1 MKETRGFSLLE
12 LLVGMVIVTIGL
24 SAAIPSYLRNLRQG
38 EVDRYTQQ
46 LEAGFFGLRAKLGQ
60 QKTSCTLN
68 FDISGLSNF
77 AAPADLVEMPDD
89 LIPMPTPSALLKSDQ
104 HPDRIKCCN
113 SDIKTTGEPSRGCAY
128 GPWIGTLLAQGYKG
142 DEKNKI
148 IRDRSLR
155 LLNREGTPES
165 EAVEVSVNLASY
177 ELTPPG
183 TSTMSDDLIFLI
195 RSTNTQEQR
204 LRTRCLQISGTGT
217 VFRASWNASTG
228 RCES

>member
-1 MKETRGFSLLE
+1 MKSKSAGFSLLE

-24 SAAIPSYLRNLRQG
+24 TAAMPSYLRNMRQG

-68 FDISGLSNF
+68 FDQNGINNF
-77 AAPADLVEMPDD
+77 AAPADVVEM
-89 LIPMPTPSALLKSDQ
+89 KE
-104 HPDRIKCCN
+104 HPERIECCN
-113 SDIKTTGEPSRGCAY
+113 SDIAAAGQSSGCAY
-128 GPWIGTLLAQGYKG
+128 GPEIGTLLADGSSG
-142 DEKNKI
+142 DEKAKI

-155 LLNREGTPES
+155 LLDREGTPES

-217 VFRASWNASTG
+217 IVRASWDASTSS
-228 RCES
+228 CVK

>member
-1 MKETRGFSLLE
+1 MKSKSAGFSLLE
-12 LLVGMVIVTIGL
+12 LLVGMVIITIGL
-24 SAAIPSYLRNLRQG
+24 TAAIPSYMRNMRQG

-68 FDISGLSNF
+68 FDQNGLNNF
-77 AAPADLVEMPDD
+77 AAPADLVEMQD
-89 LIPMPTPSALLKSDQ
+89 
-104 HPDRIKCCN
+104 HPERIECCN
-113 SDIKTTGEPSRGCAY
+113 SDIEAAGHSSGCAY
-128 GPWIGTLLAQGYKG
+128 GPEIGTLLAEGSSG
-142 DEKNKI
+142 DERAKI

-155 LLNREGTPES
+155 LLDREGTPES
-165 EAVEVSVNLASY
+165 DAVEVSVNLASY

-195 RSTNTQEQR
+195 RSTNTEEQR

-217 VFRASWNASTG
+217 IVRASWDASTSS
-228 RCES
+228 CVK

>member
-1 MKETRGFSLLE
+1 MKTKSAGFSLLE

-24 SAAIPSYLRNLRQG
+24 SAAIPSYLRNMRQG

-68 FDISGLSNF
+68 FDTSGLNNF
-77 AAPADLVEMPDD
+77 AAPADVVEM
-89 LIPMPTPSALLKSDQ
+89 KN
-104 HPDRIKCCN
+104 HPERIECCN
-113 SDIKTTGEPSRGCAY
+113 SDIEAAGRYSGCAY
-128 GPWIGTLLAQGYKG
+128 GPEIGTLLAG
-142 DEKNKI
+142 DSSGAEKDKI
-148 IRDRSLR
+148 SRDRSLR
-155 LLNREGTPES
+155 LLDREGTPES
-165 EAVEVSVNLASY
+165 EVVVMSVNLASY

-195 RSTNTQEQR
+195 RSSNTQEQR

-217 VFRASWNASTG
+217 VFRASWNPTTSK
-228 RCES
+228 CEK

>member
-1 MKETRGFSLLE
+1 
-12 LLVGMVIVTIGL
+12 MVIVTIGL
-24 SAAIPSYLRNLRQG
+24 TAAIPSYMRNMRQG

-68 FDISGLSNF
+68 FDTNGLNNF
-77 AAPADLVEMPDD
+77 APPADMVEM
-89 LIPMPTPSALLKSDQ
+89 KE
-104 HPDRIKCCN
+104 HPERIECCN
-113 SDIKTTGEPSRGCAY
+113 SDIEAAGRSSGCAY
-128 GPWIGTLLAQGYKG
+128 GPEIGTLLAKDSSGA
-142 DEKNKI
+142 EKEKI

-155 LLNREGTPES
+155 LLDREGAPES
-165 EAVEVSVNLASY
+165 DAVEVSVNLESY

-195 RSTNTQEQR
+195 RSTNTEEER

-217 VFRASWNASTG
+217 IVRASWDASTSS
-228 RCES
+228 CVK

>member
-1 MKETRGFSLLE
+1 MKTKSAGFSLLE

-24 SAAIPSYLRNLRQG
+24 SAAIPSYLRNMRQG

-68 FDISGLSNF
+68 FDTSGLNNF
-77 AAPADLVEMPDD
+77 AAPADVVEMKD
-89 LIPMPTPSALLKSDQ
+89 
-104 HPDRIKCCN
+104 HPERIECCN
-113 SDIKTTGEPSRGCAY
+113 SDIEAAGRSSGCAF
-128 GPWIGTLLAQGYKG
+128 GPEIGTLLAG
-142 DEKNKI
+142 DSSGAEKDKI
-148 IRDRSLR
+148 IRERSLR
-155 LLNREGTPES
+155 LLDREGTPES
-165 EAVEVSVNLASY
+165 EVVVMSVNLASY

-195 RSTNTQEQR
+195 RSSNTQEQR

-217 VFRASWNASTG
+217 VFRASWNPTTSK
-228 RCES
+228 CEK

>member
-1 MKETRGFSLLE
+1 MRSRTEGFSLLE

-24 SAAIPSYLRNLRQG
+24 SAAMPSYLRNMRQG

-68 FDISGLSNF
+68 FDTSGLNNF
-77 AAPADLVEMPDD
+77 AAPADVVEMKD
-89 LIPMPTPSALLKSDQ
+89 
-104 HPDRIKCCN
+104 HPERIECCN
-113 SDIKTTGEPSRGCAY
+113 SDIEAAGRSSGCAY
-128 GPWIGTLLAQGYKG
+128 GPEIGALLAG
-142 DEKNKI
+142 DSSGAEKDKI

-155 LLNREGTPES
+155 LLDREGTPES
-165 EAVEVSVNLASY
+165 EVVVMSVNLASY

-195 RSTNTQEQR
+195 RSSNTQEQR

-217 VFRASWNASTG
+217 VFRASWNPTTSK
-228 RCES
+228 CEK

>member
-1 MKETRGFSLLE
+1 MNSKAAGFSLLE

-24 SAAIPSYLRNLRQG
+24 TAAIPSYLRNMRQG

-68 FDISGLSNF
+68 FDTSGLNNF
-77 AAPADLVEMPDD
+77 AAPADLVEMKD
-89 LIPMPTPSALLKSDQ
+89 
-104 HPDRIKCCN
+104 HPERIECCN
-113 SDIKTTGEPSRGCAY
+113 SDIETAGRSSGCAY
-128 GPWIGTLLAQGYKG
+128 GPEIGTLLAKDSSGA
-142 DEKNKI
+142 EKEKI

-155 LLNREGTPES
+155 LLDREGTPES
-165 EAVEVSVNLASY
+165 AVVEVSVNLASY

-195 RSTNTQEQR
+195 RSTNKQEQR

-217 VFRASWNASTG
+217 IVRASWDASTSS
-228 RCES
+228 CQS

>member
-1 MKETRGFSLLE
+1 MKSKSAGFSLLE
-12 LLVGMVIVTIGL
+12 LLVGMVIITISL
-24 SAAIPSYLRNLRQG
+24 SATIPSYMRNMRQG

-68 FDISGLSNF
+68 FDTSGLNNF
-77 AAPADLVEMPDD
+77 AAPADLVEMKD
-89 LIPMPTPSALLKSDQ
+89 
-104 HPDRIKCCN
+104 HPERMECCN
-113 SDIKTTGEPSRGCAY
+113 SDIETAGRSSGCAY
-128 GPWIGTLLAQGYKG
+128 GPEIGTLLAKDSSGA
-142 DEKNKI
+142 EKEKI

-155 LLNREGTPES
+155 LLDREGTPES
-165 EAVEVSVNLASY
+165 EVVEVSVNLASY

-195 RSTNTQEQR
+195 RSTNKQEQR

-217 VFRASWNASTG
+217 IVRASWDASTSS
-228 RCES
+228 CQS

>member
-1 MKETRGFSLLE
+1 MKSKSAGFSLLE
-12 LLVGMVIVTIGL
+12 LLVGMVIITIGL
-24 SAAIPSYLRNLRQG
+24 TAAIPSYMRNMRQG

-68 FDISGLSNF
+68 FDQNGLNNF
-77 AAPADLVEMPDD
+77 AAPADLVEMQD
-89 LIPMPTPSALLKSDQ
+89 
-104 HPDRIKCCN
+104 HPERIECCN
-113 SDIKTTGEPSRGCAY
+113 SDIEAAGRSSGCAY
-128 GPWIGTLLAQGYKG
+128 GPEIGTLLAEGSSG
-142 DEKNKI
+142 DERAKI

-155 LLNREGTPES
+155 LLDREGTPES
-165 EAVEVSVNLASY
+165 DAVEVSVNLASY

-195 RSTNTQEQR
+195 RSTNTKEQR

-217 VFRASWNASTG
+217 IVRASWDASTSS
-228 RCES
+228 CVK

>member
-1 MKETRGFSLLE
+1 MKSKSAGFSLLE
-12 LLVGMVIVTIGL
+12 LLVGMVIITIGL
-24 SAAIPSYLRNLRQG
+24 SAAIPSYLRNMRQG

-68 FDISGLSNF
+68 FDQNGLNNF
-77 AAPADLVEMPDD
+77 AAPADLVEMQD
-89 LIPMPTPSALLKSDQ
+89 
-104 HPDRIKCCN
+104 HPERIECCN
-113 SDIKTTGEPSRGCAY
+113 SDIEAAGRSSGCAY
-128 GPWIGTLLAQGYKG
+128 GPEIGTLLAEGSSG
-142 DEKNKI
+142 DERAKI

-155 LLNREGTPES
+155 LLDREGTPES
-165 EAVEVSVNLASY
+165 EVVEVSVNLASY

-195 RSTNTQEQR
+195 RSTNTEEER

-217 VFRASWNASTG
+217 IVRASWDASTSS
-228 RCES
+228 CVK

>member
-1 MKETRGFSLLE
+1 MKSKSAGFSLLE

-24 SAAIPSYLRNLRQG
+24 TAAIPSFTRNMRQG

-68 FDISGLSNF
+68 FDTNGLNNF
-77 AAPADLVEMPDD
+77 APPADVVEMQ
-89 LIPMPTPSALLKSDQ
+89 A
-104 HPDRIKCCN
+104 HPERIECCN
-113 SDIKTTGEPSRGCAY
+113 SDIEAAGRSSGCAY
-128 GPWIGTLLAQGYKG
+128 GPEIGTLLARDSSGA
-142 DEKNKI
+142 EKEKI

-155 LLNREGTPES
+155 LLDREGTPES
-165 EAVEVSVNLASY
+165 DAVEVSVNLASY

-183 TSTMSDDLIFLI
+183 TSTMSEDLIFLI
-195 RSTNTQEQR
+195 RSTNTEEER

-217 VFRASWNASTG
+217 IVRASWDASTSS
-228 RCES
+228 CVN

>member
-1 MKETRGFSLLE
+1 MKSKSAGFSLLE

-24 SAAIPSYLRNLRQG
+24 TAAIPSYMRNMRQG

-68 FDISGLSNF
+68 FDTNGLNNF
-77 AAPADLVEMPDD
+77 APPADVVEM
-89 LIPMPTPSALLKSDQ
+89 KE
-104 HPDRIKCCN
+104 HPERIECCN
-113 SDIKTTGEPSRGCAY
+113 SDIEAAGRSSGCAY
-128 GPWIGTLLAQGYKG
+128 GPEIGTLLAKDSSGA
-142 DEKNKI
+142 EKEKI

-155 LLNREGTPES
+155 LLDREGAPES
-165 EAVEVSVNLASY
+165 DAVEVSVNLESY

-195 RSTNTQEQR
+195 RSTNTEDER

-217 VFRASWNASTG
+217 IVRASWDASTSS
-228 RCES
+228 CVK

>member
-1 MKETRGFSLLE
+1 MRSRTAGFSLLE

-24 SAAIPSYLRNLRQG
+24 SAAMPSYFRNMRQG

-60 QKTSCTLN
+60 QKTNCTLN
-68 FDISGLSNF
+68 FDAGGLSNF
-77 AAPADLVEMPDD
+77 VSPADLVEMKD
-89 LIPMPTPSALLKSDQ
+89 
-104 HPDRIKCCN
+104 HPERIECCN
-113 SDIKTTGEPSRGCAY
+113 SDIEAAGRSSGCAY
-128 GPWIGTLLAQGYKG
+128 GPEIGALLAG
-142 DEKNKI
+142 DSSGTERDKI

-155 LLNREGTPES
+155 LLDREGTPES
-165 EAVEVSVNLASY
+165 EAVEVSVNLARY

-183 TSTMSDDLIFLI
+183 TSTMSEDLIFLI

-217 VFRASWNASTG
+217 IVRASWDASTSS
-228 RCES
+228 CVK

>member
-1 MKETRGFSLLE
+1 MKSKSAGFSLLE

-24 SAAIPSYLRNLRQG
+24 TAAIPSFTRNIRQG

-68 FDISGLSNF
+68 FDTSGLNNF
-77 AAPADLVEMPDD
+77 APPADVVEMQD
-89 LIPMPTPSALLKSDQ
+89 
-104 HPDRIKCCN
+104 HPERIECCN
-113 SDIKTTGEPSRGCAY
+113 SDIEAAGRSSGCAY
-128 GPWIGTLLAQGYKG
+128 GPEIGTLLAEGSSG
-142 DEKNKI
+142 DEKTKI

-155 LLNREGTPES
+155 LLDREGTPES
-165 EAVEVSVNLASY
+165 DAVEVSVNLASY

-195 RSTNTQEQR
+195 RSTNNEEQR

-217 VFRASWNASTG
+217 IVRASWDTSTTS
-228 RCES
+228 CVN

>member
-1 MKETRGFSLLE
+1 MKTKSAGFSLLE

-24 SAAIPSYLRNLRQG
+24 SAAIPSYLRNMRQG

-68 FDISGLSNF
+68 FDTSGLNNF
-77 AAPADLVEMPDD
+77 AAPADVVEM
-89 LIPMPTPSALLKSDQ
+89 KN
-104 HPDRIKCCN
+104 HPERIECCN
-113 SDIKTTGEPSRGCAY
+113 SDIEAAGRSSGCAY
-128 GPWIGTLLAQGYKG
+128 GPEIGTLLAG
-142 DEKNKI
+142 DSSGAEKDKI
-148 IRDRSLR
+148 SRDRSLR
-155 LLNREGTPES
+155 LLDREGTPES
-165 EAVEVSVNLASY
+165 EVVVMSVNLASY

-195 RSTNTQEQR
+195 RSSNTQEQR

-217 VFRASWNASTG
+217 VFRASWNTNTSK
-228 RCES
+228 CEK

>member
-1 MKETRGFSLLE
+1 MNSKSAGFSLLE
-12 LLVGMVIVTIGL
+12 LLVGMVIITIGL
-24 SAAIPSYLRNLRQG
+24 TAAIPSYMRNIRQG

-68 FDISGLSNF
+68 FDQNGLNNF
-77 AAPADLVEMPDD
+77 AAPADLVEMQD
-89 LIPMPTPSALLKSDQ
+89 
-104 HPDRIKCCN
+104 HPERIECCN
-113 SDIKTTGEPSRGCAY
+113 SDIEAAGRSSGCAY
-128 GPWIGTLLAQGYKG
+128 GPEIGTLLAEGSSG
-142 DEKNKI
+142 DERAKI

-155 LLNREGTPES
+155 LLDREGTPES
-165 EAVEVSVNLASY
+165 DAVEVSVNLASY

-195 RSTNTQEQR
+195 RSTNTEEQR

-217 VFRASWNASTG
+217 IVRASWDAFTSS
-228 RCES
+228 CVK

>member
-1 MKETRGFSLLE
+1 MKSKSAGFSLLE
-12 LLVGMVIVTIGL
+12 LLVGMVIITIGL
-24 SAAIPSYLRNLRQG
+24 TAAIPSYMRNMRQG

-68 FDISGLSNF
+68 FDTNGLNNF
-77 AAPADLVEMPDD
+77 APPADVVEM
-89 LIPMPTPSALLKSDQ
+89 KE
-104 HPDRIKCCN
+104 HPERIECCN
-113 SDIKTTGEPSRGCAY
+113 SDIEAAGRSSGCAY
-128 GPWIGTLLAQGYKG
+128 GPEIGTLLAKDSSGA
-142 DEKNKI
+142 EKEKI

-155 LLNREGTPES
+155 LLDREGAPES
-165 EAVEVSVNLASY
+165 DAVEVSVNLESY

-195 RSTNTQEQR
+195 RSTNTEEER

-217 VFRASWNASTG
+217 IVRASWDASTSS
-228 RCES
+228 CVK

>member
-1 MKETRGFSLLE
+1 MKSKSAGFSLLE

-24 SAAIPSYLRNLRQG
+24 TAAIPSYMRNMRQG

-68 FDISGLSNF
+68 FDTNGLNNF
-77 AAPADLVEMPDD
+77 APPADVVEMQD
-89 LIPMPTPSALLKSDQ
+89 
-104 HPDRIKCCN
+104 HPERIECCN
-113 SDIKTTGEPSRGCAY
+113 SDIEAAGRSSGCAY
-128 GPWIGTLLAQGYKG
+128 GPEIGTLLARDSSGA
-142 DEKNKI
+142 EKEKI

-155 LLNREGTPES
+155 LLDREGTPES
-165 EAVEVSVNLASY
+165 DAVEVSVNLASY

-183 TSTMSDDLIFLI
+183 TSTMSEDLIFLI
-195 RSTNTQEQR
+195 RSTTTGEQR

-217 VFRASWNASTG
+217 IVRASWDASTSS
-228 RCES
+228 CVN

>member
-1 MKETRGFSLLE
+1 MNSKAAGFSLLE

-24 SAAIPSYLRNLRQG
+24 TAAIPSYLRNMRQG

-68 FDISGLSNF
+68 FDTNGLNNF
-77 AAPADLVEMPDD
+77 APPADVVEMQD
-89 LIPMPTPSALLKSDQ
+89 
-104 HPDRIKCCN
+104 HPERIECCN
-113 SDIKTTGEPSRGCAY
+113 SDIEAAGRSSGCAY
-128 GPWIGTLLAQGYKG
+128 GPEIGTLLAEGSSG
-142 DEKNKI
+142 DEKTKI

-155 LLNREGTPES
+155 LLDREGTPES

-195 RSTNTQEQR
+195 RSTNNEEQR

-217 VFRASWNASTG
+217 IVRASWDASTSS
-228 RCES
+228 CMK

>member
-1 MKETRGFSLLE
+1 MKTKSAGFSLLE

-24 SAAIPSYLRNLRQG
+24 SAAIPSYLRNMRQG

-68 FDISGLSNF
+68 FDTSGLSNF
-77 AAPADLVEMPDD
+77 AAPADVVEMKD
-89 LIPMPTPSALLKSDQ
+89 
-104 HPDRIKCCN
+104 HPGRIECCN
-113 SDIKTTGEPSRGCAY
+113 SDIEAAGRSSGCAY
-128 GPWIGTLLAQGYKG
+128 GPEIGTLLAG
-142 DEKNKI
+142 DSSGAEKDKI
-148 IRDRSLR
+148 SRDRSLR
-155 LLNREGTPES
+155 LLDREGTPES
-165 EAVEVSVNLASY
+165 EVVVMSVNLASY

-195 RSTNTQEQR
+195 RSSNTQEQR

-217 VFRASWNASTG
+217 VFRASWNPTTSK
-228 RCES
+228 CEK

>member
-1 MKETRGFSLLE
+1 MKTKSAGFSLLE

-24 SAAIPSYLRNLRQG
+24 SAAIPSYLRNMRQG

-68 FDISGLSNF
+68 FDTSGLNNF
-77 AAPADLVEMPDD
+77 AAPADVVEM
-89 LIPMPTPSALLKSDQ
+89 KN
-104 HPDRIKCCN
+104 HPERIECCN
-113 SDIKTTGEPSRGCAY
+113 SDIEAAGRSSGCAF
-128 GPWIGTLLAQGYKG
+128 GPEIGTLLAG
-142 DEKNKI
+142 DSSGAEKDKI

-155 LLNREGTPES
+155 LLDREGTPES
-165 EAVEVSVNLASY
+165 EVVVMSVNLASY

-195 RSTNTQEQR
+195 RSSNTQEQR

-217 VFRASWNASTG
+217 VFRASWNPTTSK
-228 RCES
+228 CEK